1 MNLILKSLASS
12 VVFLSF
18 LFLPAF
24 VSAEDTTVLDIYFP
38 VEGDVHFSNDFNS
51 PRGSNIHGATDIM
64 ADKMNRIFSAQDGVI
79 TFMPMEEPSWGF
91 GIFMEGDDGY
101 KYNYIHI
108 NNDTPGTDD
117 GVGGPV
123 YAYAPGLKQGSRVK
137 KGQHIA
143 WVGDSGNA
151 ENVGS
156 HLHFEIVNSDGERV
170 NPYFSLIKAQAEL
183 QNRTWD
189 YDPKVERELSPTISM
204 ALRLKES
211 NEDSCKSNSLV
222 KMPSLDAVYYCGVD
236 GRRYAFPNANV
247 YYSWYKNFLGIKTI
261 PKEEL
266 GEIPFGGM
274 VPYRPGSQ
282 LIKSTISPRVY
293 AVAGGAVLRQV
304 PSPYIAESIF
314 GSGWDKQIH
323 DLHDVFFSTYKIG
336 NVIGEAVE

>member
-1 MNLILKSLASS
+1 MNPILKNLAS
-12 VVFLSF
+12 VFIFLGS

-24 VSAEDTTVLDIYFP
+24 AFAETEIILDIYFP

-64 ADKMNRIFSAQDGVI
+64 AAKMNRIFAANDGVI
-79 TFMPMEEPSWGF
+79 TFIPMEEPSWGF
-91 GIFMEGDDGY
+91 GIFVQGDDGY

-117 GVGGPV
+117 GEGGTQ
-123 YAYAPGLKQGSRVK
+123 YAYAPGIERGSRIK

-156 HLHFEIVNSDGERV
+156 HLHFEIIDAAGERV

-189 YDPKVERELSPTISM
+189 YDPKVERELAPTISM
-204 ALRLKES
+204 ALHLKKSGE
-211 NEDSCKSNSLV
+211 EPVCKLDSLV
-222 KMPSLDAVYYCGVD
+222 KMSSLDAVYYCGVD
-236 GRRYAFPNANV
+236 GKRYAFPNANV
-247 YYSWYKNFLGIKTI
+247 YYSWYKNFSGVKTI

-293 AVAGGAVLRQV
+293 AVAGGAVLRQI
-304 PSPYIAESIF
+304 PSPYAAESIF
-314 GSGWDKQIH
+314 GSNWTKTIH

-336 NVIGEAVE
+336 SPIGEVE